1 MQTEQAAQSL
11 SVSEIFNKA
20 VVESI
25 KDDIA
30 AVKLELATIDSLIER
45 LSAVENQ
52 TGYEKVTLDNLKV
65 VKAKNNVV
73 LSALYKAL
81 EDFGKED

>member
-1 MQTEQAAQSL
+1 MQTEQAVQSL

-45 LSAVENQ
+45 LSAVEKQ
-52 TGYEKVTLDNLKV
+52 TGYEKVTLDNLKI